1 MAGQNTSE
9 RRIALLGMAT
19 ELRTTTTNGSARSGI
34 TNSMHWL
41 IRELDPCF
49 IAG

>member
-1 MAGQNTSE
+1 MDGQNNSE
-9 RRIALLGMAT
+9 RRIVFFGMAT
-19 ELRTTTTNGSARSGI
+19 ELRTTTTNGSARSRI

-41 IRELDPCF
+41 IRERDPCF